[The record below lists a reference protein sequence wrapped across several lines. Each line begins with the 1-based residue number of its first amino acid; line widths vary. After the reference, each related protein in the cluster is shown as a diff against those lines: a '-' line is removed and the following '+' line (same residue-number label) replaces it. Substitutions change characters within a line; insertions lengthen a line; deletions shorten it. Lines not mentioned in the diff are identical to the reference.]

1 VFIKSFRL
9 YLNQWKIYKKKN
21 LYRTLFVHNVD
32 SLKHAATD
40 RIKRG
45 FLLLQVK
52 HIIEAIKFYF
62 KFHLGLIS
70 SLELFYASMNSLKLS
85 LLCLVSLQ
93 AKQTSFYFKL
103 FQKRKKNRPRLK
115 KQQIN
120 RSDPF
125 RRAKNKRRSSTTEIR
140 GIRREKTSTLSIS
153 SLLFLKLGSNP

>member
-1 VFIKSFRL
+1 L
-9 YLNQWKIYKKKN
+9 YI
-21 LYRTLFVHNVD
+21 TLFVHNVD

-40 RIKRG
+40 RIKR
-45 FLLLQVK
+45 FFFASSEV
-52 HIIEAIKFYF
+52 IKFYLKF
-62 KFHLGLIS
+62 YLKFHLGLIS

-93 AKQTSFYFKL
+93 AKQTSFYFQL
-103 FQKRKKNRPRLK
+103 FQKKKKNRPRLK

-140 GIRREKTSTLSIS
+140 GIRREKTSTLS
-153 SLLFLKLGSNP
+153 KRRNR